1 MAAKR
6 TPGRRSPNRGARAAL
21 AIAVAIVVLFTFASL
36 IFHYFVNRPQSTN
49 YCGPLGYWLA
59 RGLDTVFGWF
69 SLLGPVL
76 LAMLGVIYLRRGKS
90 WRPFTGALVW
100 TTCLFTL
107 AALVSYQCRMQ
118 HNLAG
123 VIGGWS
129 AGLLLMG
136 LGFGA
141 YTVVAL
147 AVPWGLNIWLKR
159 PVRPDV
165 TQSFFILLLGLYLV
179 MFLACFCGRWSL
191 PGPLPRQALQ
201 AQGHLPWAPLYPLGG
216 KAGLGLVHGLE
227 RLIGPVGTLILLIG
241 TFLMVLALF
250 TKLKVPELGW
260 LRAIFAALFAP
271 DEGKPEPEPKPLIAA
286 PSLDRHAAAASE
298 AAGPS
303 REVQSPKSKVQSPEP
318 EAAAPAAPPQS
329 ESDDPESPAV
339 YRQPEI
345 HRETEPIR
353 RHQPL
358 KFDLS
363 DFQKQFLDA
372 LDQPG
377 EKDHVFKDRKESEA
391 EALVLIDK
399 LKQFGIEGR
408 ISDIQSGPMITRFEM
423 EPAPGVKIQSISS
436 RQDDISLALAAERI
450 RILAPIP
457 GKNAVGIEVPNK
469 ERRTVYLREV
479 LTSQPFRDVK
489 SPLGFALGTTITG
502 EPYSAD
508 LRTMPHILIAGT
520 TGSGKS
526 VCINSLMASII
537 YRSGPDYVRFLTIDP
552 KQLELPV
559 YNPIPHLLGTTT
571 IDPDKAV
578 RELGRIVEIMEAR
591 YGEFANL
598 GVRDIVGY
606 NERAEQEGF
615 ERKPY
620 IVVIIDELA
629 DLMLRAPNEIEMRIT
644 RLAQM
649 SRAVGIH
656 LVLATQRP
664 SVDVI
669 TGLIKANF
677 PCRTAF
683 QVASKTDSRTILDM
697 NGAESLLGKGDMLFL
712 PPGKGEPTRLHG
724 SFVSD
729 RAAKR
734 IVDLWA
740 RTYLTELLTGLVEN
754 PAECAR
760 LMVESDVVD
769 LLYDKEKSGVRR
781 KLDDMRKILPE
792 EVVDN
797 LMSRK
802 YYETLPEESP
812 QVQAERSRAQEA
824 DRERDEKFAEA
835 AQIVVRHRE
844 ASVSMLQRRL
854 DIGWARAGRII
865 DQLEQVGVVGPY
877 VGSKSR
883 KVLVNNEADLQKMLS
898 GEQAQPT

>member
-1 MAAKR
+1 MSTKR
-6 TPGRRSPNRGARAAL
+6 TAGKETSSRGARIALIIAA
-21 AIAVAIVVLFTFASL
+21 AIVMLFTFASL
-36 IFHYFVNRPQSTN
+36 FFHYFINRPPSTN

-59 RGLDTVFGWF
+59 RGIDKVFGKASLF
-69 SLLGPVL
+69 LPIVLALLGL
-76 LAMLGVIYLRRGKS
+76 LALRRGRG
-90 WRPFTGALVW
+90 WRPLTAGFVWLAGLCTLVG
-100 TTCLFTL
+100 LL
-107 AALVSYQCRMQ
+107 SYQL
-118 HNLAG
+118 HLGGNLTGIVGRWFAG
-123 VIGGWS
+123 
-129 AGLLLMG
+129 GLALG

-141 YTVVAL
+141 YAIAVL
-147 AVPWGLNIWLKR
+147 AVPWGLNLLRKR
-159 PVRPDV
+159 PVPKDL
-165 TQSFFILLLGLYLV
+165 TQSGFIVLLGVYLDL
-179 MFLACFCGRWSL
+179 FLAYFAGRWAL
-191 PGPLPRQALQ
+191 LGPPPKSA
-201 AQGHLPWAPLYPLGG
+201 LYPLGG
-216 KAGLGLVHGLE
+216 KAGLGIVHGLE
-227 RLIGPVGTLILLIG
+227 KLIGPAGTLIFLIG

-250 TKLKVPELGW
+250 TKLRVPELGW
-260 LRAIFAALFAP
+260 LRRLVAALVAALKQ
-271 DEGKPEPEPKPLIAA
+271 KPQTASLKPQATTLETPNPKPQTPTPEPKTASAQPETADRQSSIANRQLEIPREPAPLK
-286 PSLDRHAAAASE
+286 RH
-298 AAGPS
+298 
-303 REVQSPKSKVQSPEP
+303 
-318 EAAAPAAPPQS
+318 
-329 ESDDPESPAV
+329 PAV
-339 YRQPEI
+339 
-345 HRETEPIR
+345 
-353 RHQPL
+353 
-358 KFDLS
+358 KFDS
-363 DFQKQFLDA
+363 SEFQMQFLDP

-377 EKDHVFKDRKESEA
+377 ENDRVFKDRKESEA
-391 EALVLIDK
+391 EAVVLIDK

-436 RQDDISLALAAERI
+436 RQDDISLALAAERV

-457 GKNAVGIEVPNK
+457 GKNAVGIEIPNK
-469 ERRTVYLREV
+469 ERRTVFLREV
-479 LTSQPFRDVK
+479 LTSEPFRNEK

-526 VCINSLMASII
+526 VCINSLIASII
-537 YRSGPDYVRFLTIDP
+537 YRSSRRDVRFLTIDP

-559 YNPIPHLLGTTT
+559 YNPIPHLLGMTTT
-571 IDPDKAV
+571 DPGKAV
-578 RELGRIVEIMEAR
+578 DELERVVAIMEAR

-697 NGAESLLGKGDMLFL
+697 NGAESLLGRGDMLFL

-754 PAECAR
+754 PADCAR
-760 LMVESDVVD
+760 KMVESDVVD
-769 LLYDKEKSGVRR
+769 VLYDKEKSGVRR
-781 KLDDMRKILPE
+781 KLDDLRTILPE
-792 EVVDN
+792 DVVDN
-797 LMSRK
+797 LMARK
-802 YYETLPEESP
+802 YYDTLSEESP
-812 QVQAERSRAQEA
+812 QVLAERTRAQ
-824 DRERDEKFAEA
+824 DDNRERDEKFAEA

-865 DQLEQVGVVGPY
+865 DQLEQAGVVGPY

-883 KVLVNNEADLQKMLS
+883 KVLVDNEANLQKMLD
-898 GEQAQPT
+898 GLKAQPA

>member
-1 MAAKR
+1 MPATKR
-6 TPGRRSPNRGARAAL
+6 TSGKRSRNRGTRAAL
-21 AIAVAIVVLFTFASL
+21 TIAAAIVVLFTFASL
-36 IFHYFVNRPQSTN
+36 VFHYFVNRPASTN

-59 RGLDTVFGWF
+59 QGLDKTFGWF
-69 SLLGPVL
+69 SLLGPILV
-76 LAMLGVIYLRRGKS
+76 AMLGILYLRRGKS

-100 TTCLFTL
+100 SLGLFTL
-107 AALVSYQCRMQ
+107 ASILSYQVHLQR
-118 HNLAG
+118 N
-123 VIGGWS
+123 IGGVVGNWFG
-129 AGLLLMG
+129 GLLVMG
-136 LGFGA
+136 FGFGA
-141 YTVVAL
+141 YAI
-147 AVPWGLNIWLKR
+147 AAIAAPWGLNIWLKR
-159 PVRPDV
+159 PVGKDLAQ
-165 TQSFFILLLGLYLV
+165 TGFIILMGLYLDL
-179 MFLACFCGRWSL
+179 FLAYFGGRWSL
-191 PGPLPRQALQ
+191 FGPP
-201 AQGHLPWAPLYPLGG
+201 PESTLYPLGG
-216 KAGLGLVHGLE
+216 KAGLGIVHGLGH
-227 RLIGPVGTLILLIG
+227 LIGPAGTLILLIG
-241 TFLMVLALF
+241 TLLMVLALF
-250 TKLKVPELGW
+250 TKLRVPELGW
-260 LRAIFAALFAP
+260 LRAIFTAIFARA
-271 DEGKPEPEPKPLIAA
+271 EGKPEPKPLIAA
-286 PSLDRHAAAASE
+286 PSLDRQAVAASE
-298 AAGPS
+298 AAGLKP
-303 REVQSPKSKVQSPEP
+303 QATSPEP
-318 EAAAPAAPPQS
+318 KPEPVREAEPVPTP
-329 ESDDPESPAV
+329 DDEPDDRESPAAI
-339 YRQPEI
+339 RQSEVP
-345 HRETEPIR
+345 REPATPKR
-353 RHQPL
+353 RAPSH
-358 KFDLS
+358 FNLS
-363 DFQKQFLDA
+363 DFQKQFLDQ

-377 EKDHVFKDRKESEA
+377 EKDRVFKDRKESEA

-469 ERRTVYLREV
+469 DRRTVYLREV
-479 LTSQPFRDVK
+479 LTSEPFRDEK

-526 VCINSLMASII
+526 VCINSLIASII

-559 YNPIPHLLGTTT
+559 YNSIPHLLGMTT

-578 RELGRIVEIMEAR
+578 RELGRIVDIMEAR

-606 NERAEQEGF
+606 NERAEQDGF
-615 ERKPY
+615 DRKPY

-754 PAECAR
+754 PAESAR
-760 LMVESDVVD
+760 KMVESDVVD
-769 LLYDKEKSGVRR
+769 VLYDKEKSGVRR
-781 KLDDMRKILPE
+781 KLDDLRTILPE

-797 LMSRK
+797 LMARK

-812 QVQAERSRAQEA
+812 QVQAERSRAQVE

-883 KVLVNNEADLQKMLS
+883 KVLVDNEADLQKMLA
-898 GEQAQPT
+898 GGKAQPS

>member
-1 MAAKR
+1 VAAKR
-6 TPGRRSPNRGARAAL
+6 ASGKGKQSRGTRAAL
-21 AIAVAIVVLFTFASL
+21 AIAAAIVVLFAFASL
-36 IFHYFVNRPQSTN
+36 AFHYFVNRPQSAN

-59 RGLDTVFGWF
+59 HGLDVLFGWS
-69 SLLGPVL
+69 SLFGPVL
-76 LAMLGVIYLRRGKS
+76 LAMLGILYLRRGKS
-90 WRPFTGALVW
+90 WRAFTGALVW
-100 TTCLFTL
+100 AVCLSLL
-107 AALVSYQCRMQ
+107 AALVSYQVRLQ
-118 HNLAG
+118 PNLAG
-123 VIGGWS
+123 VFGGWL
-129 AGLLLMG
+129 AGMLLLG
-136 LGFGA
+136 FGFGA

-147 AVPWGLNIWLKR
+147 AMLWGQNIWRKR
-159 PVRPDV
+159 RAVPDL
-165 TQSFFILLLGLYLV
+165 TQSGFVLLFGLYLDL
-179 MFLACFCGRWSL
+179 FLAFFGGRWSL
-191 PGPLPRQALQ
+191 FGPP
-201 AQGHLPWAPLYPLGG
+201 PESVLYPISG
-216 KAGLGLVHGLE
+216 KAGLGIVHGLE
-227 RLIGPVGTLILLIG
+227 RLIGPAGTLILLIG
-241 TFLMVLALF
+241 TSLMLLALF
-250 TKLKVPELGW
+250 TKLRVPELGW
-260 LRAIFAALFAP
+260 LRAIFAALFSSAG
-271 DEGKPEPEPKPLIAA
+271 DKTEPEPKPLIAA
-286 PSLDRHAAAASE
+286 PSLDRQAAAAAE
-298 AAGPS
+298 AASSRSQPEALRANPGPPAPVES
-303 REVQSPKSKVQSPEP
+303 DTPDRPEESEPEP
-318 EAAAPAAPPQS
+318 EEGPAPI
-329 ESDDPESPAV
+329 V
-339 YRQPEI
+339 IRQPPV
-345 HRETEPIR
+345 REEPVQR
-353 RHQPL
+353 RHPL
-358 KFDLS
+358 KFNLS
-363 DFQKQFLDA
+363 EFQKQFLEA

-408 ISDIQSGPMITRFEM
+408 ISDIQSGPMITRFEL

-469 ERRTVYLREV
+469 ERRTVFLREV
-479 LTSQPFRDVK
+479 LTSEPFRNQK

-508 LRTMPHILIAGT
+508 LRSMPHILIAGT

-526 VCINSLMASII
+526 VCINSLIASII

-578 RELGRIVEIMEAR
+578 RELGRVVEIMEAR

-664 SVDVI
+664 SVDVV

-697 NGAESLLGKGDMLFL
+697 NGAESLLGRGDMLFL

-729 RAAKR
+729 RAARR

-760 LMVESDVVD
+760 KMVESEVVD
-769 LLYDKEKSGVRR
+769 VLYDKEKSGVRR
-781 KLDDMRKILPE
+781 KLDDMRTILPE

-812 QVQAERSRAQEA
+812 QVQAERNRAQEQ
-824 DRERDEKFAEA
+824 DRERDEKFVEA

-883 KVLVNNEADLQKMLS
+883 KVLVDNEADLQKLLA
-898 GEQAQPT
+898 GERVQPS

>member
-1 MAAKR
+1 MPATKR
-6 TPGRRSPNRGARAAL
+6 SGKRSQNRGTRAAL
-21 AIAVAIVVLFTFASL
+21 VIAAAIVVLFTFASL
-36 IFHYFVNRPQSTN
+36 FFHYFINRPQSTN
-49 YCGPLGYWLA
+49 YCGPLGYWIA
-59 RGLDTVFGWF
+59 CGLDAAFGWF
-69 SLLGPVL
+69 SMLGPILV
-76 LAMLGVIYLRRGKS
+76 AMLGILYLRRGKS

-100 TTCLFTL
+100 SACLFL
-107 AALVSYQCRMQ
+107 FAALASYQFRAE
-118 HNLAG
+118 HNLGGA
-123 VIGGWS
+123 VGGWL

-136 LGFGA
+136 LGFGS
-141 YTVVAL
+141 YAL
-147 AVPWGLNIWLKR
+147 AGLAMVWGVNIWLKR
-159 PVRPDV
+159 PGKPDLA
-165 TQSFFILLLGLYLV
+165 QSGFILLIGLYLDL
-179 MFLACFCGRWSL
+179 FLAYFGGRWSL
-191 PGPLPRQALQ
+191 FGP
-201 AQGHLPWAPLYPLGG
+201 APKSVLYPIGG
-216 KAGLGLVHGLE
+216 KAGLGIVHGLE
-227 RLIGPVGTLILLIG
+227 KLIGPAGTLIFLIG
-241 TFLMVLALF
+241 TSLIVVALF
-250 TKLKVPELGW
+250 TKLRVPELGW
-260 LRAIFAALFAP
+260 LRAIFTALFAHG
-271 DEGKPEPEPKPLIAA
+271 EGRPEPEAKPLIAA
-286 PSLDRHAAAASE
+286 PSLDRRAE
-298 AAGPS
+298 AAGEASQEPKPEPK
-303 REVQSPKSKVQSPEP
+303 RERESVAVPEP
-318 EAAAPAAPPQS
+318 EP
-329 ESDDPESPAV
+329 EDHESPAV

-345 HRETEPIR
+345 PREAEPVR

-358 KFDLS
+358 KFNLS

-479 LTSQPFRDVK
+479 LTSEPFRDQK

-615 ERKPY
+615 DRKPY

-729 RAAKR
+729 RAAGR
-734 IVDLWA
+734 IVQLWA

-754 PAECAR
+754 PAESAR
-760 LMVESDVVD
+760 KMVESDVVE

-781 KLDDMRKILPE
+781 KLDDMRTILPE

-812 QVQAERSRAQEA
+812 QVQAERNRAQEE
-824 DRERDEKFAEA
+824 DRERDEKFVEA

-883 KVLVNNEADLQKMLS
+883 KVLVNNEADLQKLFS
-898 GEQAQPT
+898 GEKAQPS

>member
-1 MAAKR
+1 MS
-6 TPGRRSPNRGARAAL
+6 TGRQKSERAGRNARV
-21 AIAVAIVVLFTFASL
+21 AVAAAAAIVILFTFASL
-36 IFHYFVNRPQSTN
+36 VFHYLVNRPQSTN

-59 RGLDTVFGWF
+59 RGLDKVFGKF
-69 SLLGPVL
+69 SLFGPVV
-76 LAMLGVIYLRRGKS
+76 LAMLGLLLLRRGKGGRRFAAS
-90 WRPFTGALVW
+90 LVW
-100 TTCLFTL
+100 LSGLYFFF
-107 AALVSYQCRMQ
+107 
-118 HNLAG
+118 
-123 VIGGWS
+123 
-129 AGLLLMG
+129 GLLFYQFHLPGNLTGVTGNWVMSLLCLG

-141 YTVVAL
+141 YAL
-147 AVPWGLNIWLKR
+147 AALALLWGANLWAKR
-159 PVRPDV
+159 KPARDL
-165 TQSFFILLLGLYLV
+165 TQSAFFILLGLYLDL
-179 MFLACFCGRWSL
+179 FLGFFAGRWGLFGS
-191 PGPLPRQALQ
+191 PPRDV
-201 AQGHLPWAPLYPLGG
+201 LYPLGG
-216 KAGLGLVHGLE
+216 KAGLGIVHGLG
-227 RLIGPVGTLILLIG
+227 RLIGPAGTLIFLLG

-250 TKLKVPELGW
+250 TRLRVPELGW
-260 LRAIFAALFAP
+260 LSKLAQSAWAAIKGRPKAEA
-271 DEGKPEPEPKPLIAA
+271 PKPLVESPSLGEA
-286 PSLDRHAAAASE
+286 PSPKPQIPSE
-298 AAGPS
+298 
-303 REVQSPKSKVQSPEP
+303 EP
-318 EAAAPAAPPQS
+318 EVAPVAQP
-329 ESDDPESPAV
+329 DPERDEPV
-339 YRQPEI
+339 KEEPRVEIRHDPQPV
-345 HRETEPIR
+345 R
-353 RHQPL
+353 RRPPM

-363 DFQKQFLDA
+363 EFQKQFLEQ

-377 EKDHVFKDRKESEA
+377 EHDKVFKDRKESEA
-391 EALVLIDK
+391 EALVLLDK
-399 LKQFGIEGR
+399 LKQFDIEGR
-408 ISDIQSGPMITRFEM
+408 VSDIQSGPMITRFEF
-423 EPAPGVKIQSISS
+423 EPAPGVKIQSIAS
-436 RQDDISLALAAERI
+436 RQDDISLAMAAERI

-469 ERRTVYLREV
+469 NRRMVFLREV
-479 LTSQPFRDVK
+479 LTSEPYRNEK

-502 EPYSAD
+502 EPFSAD

-526 VCINSLMASII
+526 VCINSLIASII
-537 YRSGPDYVRFLTIDP
+537 YRSSPRYVRFLTIDP

-559 YNPIPHLLGTTT
+559 YNSIPHLLGMTT

-578 RELGRIVEIMEAR
+578 RELERVVSIMEHR

-606 NERAEQEGF
+606 NERAEQDGF

-677 PCRTAF
+677 PCRIAF

-697 NGAESLLGKGDMLFL
+697 NGAESLLGRGDMLFL
-712 PPGKGEPTRLHG
+712 PPGKGEPVRLHG

-729 RAAKR
+729 RAAKS

-740 RTYLTELLTGLVEN
+740 RTYIADILAGLVEN

-760 LMVESDVVD
+760 KMVEAEVVD
-769 LLYDKEKSGVRR
+769 MLYDKEKSGVRK
-781 KLDDMRKILPE
+781 KLDDLRTILPE
-792 EVVDN
+792 EVIDT
-797 LMSRK
+797 LMARR
-802 YYETLPEESP
+802 YYDTLPEESP
-812 QVQAERSRAQEA
+812 EVMAERQRAQDEN
-824 DRERDEKFAEA
+824 REIDEKFVEA

-854 DIGWARAGRII
+854 DIGWARAGRVI
-865 DQLEQVGVVGPY
+865 DQLEQAGIVGPF

-883 KVLVNNEADLQKMLS
+883 KVLVDNEADLQKILAKADA
-898 GEQAQPT
+898 ETKR

>member
-1 MAAKR
+1 VAAKR
-6 TPGRRSPNRGARAAL
+6 TSGRGKRNRGTRAAL
-21 AIAVAIVVLFTFASL
+21 VIAAAIVVLFTFASL
-36 IFHYFVNRPQSTN
+36 IFHYFVNRPQSAN
-49 YCGPLGYWLA
+49 YCGPLGHWLA
-59 RGLDTVFGWF
+59 HGLDTLFGWT
-69 SLLGPVL
+69 SLFGPVL
-76 LAMLGVIYLRRGKS
+76 LAMFGILYLRRGKS

-100 TTCLFTL
+100 TVCLSTL
-107 AALVSYQCRMQ
+107 AALVSYQFQMQ

-123 VIGGWS
+123 MVGNWF
-129 AGLLLMG
+129 AGVLLLG
-136 LGFGA
+136 FGFGA
-141 YTVVAL
+141 Y
-147 AVPWGLNIWLKR
+147 AVPVLAMLWGQNVWRKR
-159 PVRPDV
+159 PTGPDL
-165 TQSFFILLLGLYLV
+165 TQSGFILLLGLYLV
-179 MFLACFCGRWSL
+179 LFLAYFGGRWSL
-191 PGPLPRQALQ
+191 LGPP
-201 AQGHLPWAPLYPLGG
+201 PKSVLYPIGG
-216 KAGLGLVHGLE
+216 HAGLGIVHGLE
-227 RLIGPVGTLILLIG
+227 KLIGPAGALIFLIG
-241 TFLMVLALF
+241 TFLIVLALF
-250 TKLKVPELGW
+250 TKLRVPELGW
-260 LRAIFAALFAP
+260 LRAIFASLFARP
-271 DEGKPEPEPKPLIAA
+271 KREPEQKPLIAA
-286 PSLDRHAAAASE
+286 PSLDRQEAAAVP
-298 AAGPS
+298 GPRPQAPGPES
-303 REVQSPKSKVQSPEP
+303 RPEP
-318 EAAAPAAPPQS
+318 EHEPEPTAAAEPEPEERQS
-329 ESDDPESPAV
+329 PIPREPEPV
-339 YRQPEI
+339 
-345 HRETEPIR
+345 R

-358 KFDLS
+358 KFNLS
-363 DFQKQFLDA
+363 EFQKQFLEA

-377 EKDHVFKDRKESEA
+377 ERDHVFKDRKESEA

-469 ERRTVYLREV
+469 ERRTVFLREV
-479 LTSQPFRDVK
+479 LTSEPFRNQK

-578 RELGRIVEIMEAR
+578 RELGRVVEIMEAR

-615 ERKPY
+615 DRKPY

-697 NGAESLLGKGDMLFL
+697 NGAESLLGRGDMLFL

-760 LMVESDVVD
+760 KMVESDVVD
-769 LLYDKEKSGVRR
+769 LLYDREKSGVRR
-781 KLDDMRKILPE
+781 KLDDMRTILPE

-812 QVQAERSRAQEA
+812 QVQAERNRAQEQ
-824 DRERDEKFAEA
+824 DRERDEKFVEA

-883 KVLVNNEADLQKMLS
+883 KVLVDNEADLQKFLA
-898 GEQAQPT
+898 GDKAQPS